1 MWKQASDV
9 EQDFIE
15 CNIDRN
21 QVALFLQSSHLLT
34 IMIVMISIK
43 VFSENILN
51 SKYSARLFKGL
62 PTQLARPWYHPH
74 LQEEHRPNPFLK
86 VDHHH
91 RPPPLS
97 FITNT
102 KIINTITTIII
113 ITTTTIIV
121 ITITTI
127 IINTTTTTITNI
139 VGSPSYTLRA
149 AKQKRTLPASV
160 SLMLKSSS

>member
-1 MWKQASDV
+1 MMWKQASDV

-34 IMIVMISIK
+34 KMIVMISIK
-43 VFSENILN
+43 VFSENISI
-51 SKYSARLFKGL
+51 SKYSVRLFKGL

-91 RPPPLS
+91 RHHCHSSLLPTSSSTTPPQLS
-97 FITNT
+97 S
-102 KIINTITTIII
+102 TTTMIVN
-113 ITTTTIIV
+113 TTTTII
-121 ITITTI
+121 
-127 IINTTTTTITNI
+127 TNM

-160 SLMLKSSS
+160 SLMLKS

>member
-1 MWKQASDV
+1 MMWKQASDV

-21 QVALFLQSSHLLT
+21 QVALFLKSSHLLT

-43 VFSENILN
+43 VFSENIII
-51 SKYSARLFKGL
+51 SKYSVRLFKGL

-91 RPPPLS
+91 RHHNLSSLIPTPPS
-97 FITNT
+97 
-102 KIINTITTIII
+102 
-113 ITTTTIIV
+113 TTTTI
-121 ITITTI
+121 T
-127 IINTTTTTITNI
+127 INTTTTTIITNI

-160 SLMLKSSS
+160 SLMLKS